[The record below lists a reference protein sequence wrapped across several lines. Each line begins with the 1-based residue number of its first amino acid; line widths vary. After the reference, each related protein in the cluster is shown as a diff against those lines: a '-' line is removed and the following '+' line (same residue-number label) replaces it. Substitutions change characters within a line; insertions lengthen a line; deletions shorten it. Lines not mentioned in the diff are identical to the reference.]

1 MKYAASLVSA
11 LAVSVVVVQAQ
22 TFKSS
27 TEAVRVDVLVTDDG
41 RPVRDLERQDFEVR
55 DNGVLQTVDIVSFE
69 SIPLSIML
77 ALDLSSSVT
86 EEGLGHLRA
95 AGNALLDG
103 LTPADRA
110 GVLTFSHALV
120 RQGSPGS
127 NLAPARRALAEASA
141 QGETSLMDAV
151 HAAIVSASALDARGL
166 VVVFSDG
173 VDTSS
178 WLTAPLVLDAARRSE
193 VVVYGVTLGERLT
206 EDFLRD
212 LTNATGGRMF
222 ELQSSER
229 LRSTFVQVLEE
240 FRHRYLLSYT
250 PQGVKPGGWH
260 RIQVRVKGRSATVR
274 TRAGYMGQSVP

>member
-1 MKYAASLVSA
+1 MKHAASLVSA

-120 RQGSPGS
+120 RRLQAAQRGGAQCSPGQEFATRRHGS
-127 NLAPARRALAEASA
+127 SPA
-141 QGETSLMDAV
+141 
-151 HAAIVSASALDARGL
+151 
-166 VVVFSDG
+166 
-173 VDTSS
+173 
-178 WLTAPLVLDAARRSE
+178 
-193 VVVYGVTLGERLT
+193 
-206 EDFLRD
+206 
-212 LTNATGGRMF
+212 
-222 ELQSSER
+222 
-229 LRSTFVQVLEE
+229 
-240 FRHRYLLSYT
+240 
-250 PQGVKPGGWH
+250 
-260 RIQVRVKGRSATVR
+260 
-274 TRAGYMGQSVP
+274 